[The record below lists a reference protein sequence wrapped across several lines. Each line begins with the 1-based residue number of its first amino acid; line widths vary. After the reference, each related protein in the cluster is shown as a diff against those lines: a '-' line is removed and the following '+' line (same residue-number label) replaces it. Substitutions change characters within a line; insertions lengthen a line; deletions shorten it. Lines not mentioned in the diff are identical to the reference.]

1 MPLPLV
7 EPQGAPVVVSGGAG
21 SPDLVGYSD
30 ADPCPRTEITVAVTG
45 TQSVTVWRTTVV
57 GSVSHRAK
65 VRGADNV
72 SAQAAFFV
80 TDYETPLAQTVSYT
94 VVLDGGPEGAAS
106 TVFIPQTYAWIQD
119 PLAPTRAAPLALK
132 SGQGVA
138 AVRGSAMT
146 EVSYSQPVTLVPVLG
161 SDLPVALGGTRQAP
175 SRMPFDLFCA
185 IAEETSRVR
194 AVLREASP
202 VLLRALPIMEQL
214 PPTAFLS
221 VADVVEEPITT
232 FIGGTL
238 TRFRLVV
245 DVVAGPSV
253 RIVVPVWTYGDVA
266 DLWATYGDVA
276 ATGRT
281 YLDFQRDPRP

>member
-45 TQSVTVWRTTVV
+45 TQSVTVWRTVVV
-57 GSVSHRAK
+57 GSASYRAK

-94 VVLDGGPEGAAS
+94 VQLDGGPESAAS

-119 PLAPTRAAPLALK
+119 PLAPTLAAPLSLVDGD
-132 SGQGVA
+132 SFVGPGSMA
-138 AVRGSAMT
+138 AATYGLPVELVSILGSA
-146 EVSYSQPVTLVPVLG
+146 Y
-161 SDLPVALGGTRQAP
+161 PVALGGTRQVAT
-175 SRMPFDLFCA
+175 RVPFDVFCQS
-185 IAEETSRVR
+185 AEAAGTVSTILTG
-194 AVLREASP
+194 AFP
-202 VLLRALPIMEQL
+202 VLLRPLPSMPVF
-214 PPTAFLS
+214 PPAAFLS
-221 VADVVEEPITT
+221 VAEVVVEPQDAHL
-232 FIGGTL
+232 GGTL
-238 TRFRLVV
+238 TRWSLVG
-245 DVVAGPSV
+245 DLVAGPSV
-253 RIVVPVWTYGDVA
+253 RVVVPVWTYGDVA

-281 YLDFQRDPRP
+281 YLDMQRDPRP